1 MFRRCAIEKVVV
13 VGIDLAKQV
22 FQVHFVN
29 AKGKTILNKQVRRNQ
44 LLKTMSNLPPCLVG
58 MEACGSSHYWARE
71 IQQLGHQ
78 VKLMAPQYVKAYV
91 KTNKN
96 DAADA
101 EAIAEAVTRPGMRFV
116 DIKSSEQQSVLLL
129 HRERDGLMKERTSLI
144 NRIRATLSEFGII
157 APKGSGRLKRW
168 FRDEFCYSEAKLP
181 ELMKRHVQRL
191 LDRLRGLEEAVALL
205 DNEIDAQ
212 SRSDEACGRLEAVPG
227 IGRLTASALRASVG
241 NASAF
246 KNGREFSAWLGLVPR
261 QLASGGKPRLLGIS
275 KRGDAYLRRMLIHG
289 ARAVLRHMNPKR
301 EVTQW
306 LDSLSRRRHRNV
318 VIVALAN
325 KLARIAWAL
334 LYHQRNYDDKF
345 LAAGV

>member
-1 MFRRCAIEKVVV
+1 MKAVTV

-22 FQVHFVN
+22 FQIHFSDEHGN
-29 AKGKTILNKQVRRNQ
+29 KILNKQVRRHKLLAVLRQ
-44 LLKTMSNLPPCLVG
+44 LEPCLVG
-58 MEACGSSHYWARE
+58 MEACGSSHHWARE
-71 IQQLGHQ
+71 IQALGHT

-116 DIKSSEQQSVLLL
+116 EIKSAEQQSVLLL
-129 HRERDGLMKERTSLI
+129 HREREGLTRERTALI
-144 NRIRATLSEFGII
+144 NRIRGTLSEFGVII
-157 APKGSGRLKRW
+157 PKGPHRMKTW
-168 FRDEFCYSEAKLP
+168 FREDYPRYEASLP
-181 ELMKRHVQRL
+181 SLLQRHVQRL
-191 LDRLRGLEEAVALL
+191 LQRFHGLEEAIAEQ
-205 DNEIDAQ
+205 DKEINAE
-212 SRSDEACGRLEAVPG
+212 SRRDEACQRLEEVPG

-241 NASAF
+241 NARSF
-246 KNGREFSAWLGLVPR
+246 KNGREFAAWLGLVPR
-261 QLASGGKPRLLGIS
+261 QHASGGKQRLLGIS

-301 EVTQW
+301 SVTPW
-306 LDSLSRRRHRNV
+306 LDALSRRRHRNV

-334 LYHQRNYDDKF
+334 LYHQRRYQEQYLD
-345 LAAGV
+345 AAM